1 MEKRQAQ
8 QMADSFIKAWGG
20 GDADLMRSLYDN
32 DVVLY
37 QAPVKERLQG
47 IEHLIKRWEVFQGVG
62 EAELS
67 LRELLFDPEADTAI
81 LQITLKGKHTGT
93 FLGYE
98 PTQQEFDVDTCLVL
112 KFNDEGKITQHTTY
126 FDTASLLRAVGLITI
141 EGLPEAA

>member
-8 QMADSFIKAWGG
+8 QMADNFMKAWGG
-20 GDADLMRSLYDN
+20 GDEDLMRSLYID

-47 IEHLIKRWEVFQGVG
+47 IEHLIKRWEAFRAVG
-62 EAELS
+62 EADLS
-67 LRELLFDPEADTAI
+67 LRELLFDAEANTAI
-81 LQITLKGKHTGT
+81 LEMNLKGKHTGT

-98 PTQQEFDVDTCLVL
+98 PTQQEFDVDSCLVL
-112 KFNDEGKITQHTTY
+112 KLNEDGKIIQHTTY